1 MTRIGESVEI
11 TLKVAGMKHKFVFLG
26 FGLIF
31 SCYAEVWGADWRPYA
46 GNDEGFF
53 YYDATSITRTSEGTV
68 RVLRKGVLTEKAVI
82 HAVEK
87 LGEKYT
93 TLSYVIDLE
102 EVRCAD
108 KRIRFLSSAFYSEDG
123 KVLSSFDYQA
133 PDWIYLGPESMREAL
148 YEILCKQP

>member
-1 MTRIGESVEI
+1 
-11 TLKVAGMKHKFVFLG
+11 MKRKFIFLV

-31 SCYAEVWGADWRPYA
+31 FCYMEVWGADWRPHA
-46 GNDEGFF
+46 GNDDGFF

-68 RVLRKGVLTEKAVI
+68 RLQHKVVLTEKGVTDAVR
-82 HAVEK
+82 K
-87 LGEKYT
+87 LGEKYK

-108 KRIRFLSSAFYSEDG
+108 RKRRLLSSAFYSEDG

-133 PDWIYLGPESMREAL
+133 PVWTFVGPESMYEAL
-148 YEILCKQP
+148 YEILCK